1 METWALLLTWRMSTG
16 AEWPQ
21 VPSPPRLELLPASLS
36 LLSLRSSWFFRHVS
50 GFHVIGWKEGV
61 W

>member
-21 VPSPPRLELLPASLS
+21 VPSPPCLELLPASLS